1 VFKLLKKLSQEIN
14 KCILFST
21 HDIDL
26 AIQLSDEIILMT
38 ENEVIQD
45 EPCNLISKG
54 VFDTLFKDEN
64 IKFDS
69 DKGRFMIR

>member
-1 VFKLLKKLSQEIN
+1 LKKLATESN

-26 AIQLSDEIILMT
+26 AIQLSDEMIVMT
-38 ENEVIQD
+38 VDNVAQD
-45 EPCNLISKG
+45 QPCNLISNG
-54 VFDTLFKDEN
+54 IFDTLFKDEN

-69 DKGRFMIR
+69 EKGRFMIR